1 MSAPGTV
8 DLRSDTLTVPDEGMR
23 AAMAHAEVGD
33 DVWGEDPTV
42 RRLEDE
48 MARRLGKQAA
58 VFVPSGTM
66 GNLACVAAQ
75 TRPGDEV
82 LADAQAHLVVYEV
95 GGTAIVA
102 GIQLRVLES
111 AEGVPDGGAVAAAI
125 REPDIHQPVSTLLCI
140 ENTHNRRGGAAIDTA
155 QVHGAAR
162 AAHAHGLRVHCD
174 GARLF
179 NAAVALGVSPA
190 ELVDECDT
198 VTVCVSKGLGAPV
211 GSVVSGDAPTIDA
224 VRRWRKRLGGGMR
237 QAGIIAAAGLYALEH
252 NVERLAEDH
261 ANAKVIAE
269 AIAACP
275 GATLRRPAV
284 ATNIVMF
291 DTAGPAA
298 ELADSMRND
307 GVLVST
313 MGPHTL
319 RCVTHLDVDAAGTQR
334 AASVIARALTSDPA
348 SHAALEAVVAT

>member
-42 RRLEDE
+42 RRLEEE
-48 MARRLGKQAA
+48 MARHLGKEAA

-82 LADAQAHLVVYEV
+82 IADAQGHVVIYEA

-102 GIQLRVLES
+102 GIQLRLLDSVD
-111 AEGVPDGGAVAAAI
+111 GIPDAASITAAV
-125 REPDIHQPVSTLLCI
+125 RPPDIHQSVSSLLCI
-140 ENTHNRRGGAAIDTA
+140 ENTHNRRGGGAVDPGR
-155 QVHGAAR
+155 VHAAAR
-162 AAHAHGLRVHCD
+162 AAHQLGLRVHCD

-179 NAAVALGVSPA
+179 NAAVALGVKPS

-211 GSVVSGDAPTIDA
+211 GSVVSGDGQTIDA

-237 QAGIIAAAGLYALEH
+237 QAGVIAAAGLYALEH

-261 ANAKVIAE
+261 ANARVIAD
-269 AIAACP
+269 AID
-275 GATLRRPAV
+275 GSRGVTLRKPAV
-284 ATNIVMF
+284 PTNIVMF
-291 DTAGPAA
+291 DTLEPAA
-298 ELADSMRND
+298 ELAARMSEEK
-307 GVLVST
+307 VLVSSI
-313 MGPHTL
+313 GPRTL
-319 RCVTHLDVDAAGTQR
+319 RCVTHLNVDAAGARR
-334 AASVIARALTSDPA
+334 AADVIAGLLTD
-348 SHAALEAVVAT
+348 